1 MGKGGFR
8 RDASSKM
15 LNHNRPRP
23 VQESQENGKAP
34 PAFRSLEGSC
44 GEMDR
49 ARPPRRNRNR
59 ESVHA
64 GPDSEAGGSWD
75 QHWYSSEP
83 YAEGTALTSMVT
95 SSFPAVAKIYKYLFS
110 MRYQNVFDF
119 RELFLTLS
127 SKATYCLSELEAS
140 MGRRNIKSHST
151 SHCIFLLVS
160 DPEDSLCFL
169 WWVT

>member
-75 QHWYSSEP
+75 QHWYSSESS
-83 YAEGTALTSMVT
+83 AGGTALASMVT
-95 SSFPAVAKIYKYLFS
+95 SSFPQLLQNSSCSEGKTVVPQRSDNTAREKVRPKGESSPCLDCTMANRERAVI
-110 MRYQNVFDF
+110 
-119 RELFLTLS
+119 
-127 SKATYCLSELEAS
+127 
-140 MGRRNIKSHST
+140 G
-151 SHCIFLLVS
+151 
-160 DPEDSLCFL
+160 
-169 WWVT
+169 